1 MEVSV
6 GLKEQITE
14 EIKKTM
20 KAKNSSRLEVLRFLL
35 SQIKNKEITL
45 RPIPITDQDIISV
58 IQKQAKQRQEGIEQ
72 FQSGGRKDLAEK
84 EQKEL
89 MILKEF
95 LPQPLTENELKK
107 IINNVIAS
115 LKNDDKL
122 PDQRLM
128 GQTIKEVIAQVQGR
142 ADSKTISRLVQATL
156 NS

>member
-1 MEVSV
+1 M
-6 GLKEQITE
+6 GLKDQITE

-45 RPIPITDQDIISV
+45 RPTPITDQDIISV

-89 MILKEF
+89 IILKEF
-95 LPQPLTENELKK
+95 LPQPLTENELKE
-107 IINNVIAS
+107 IINKVIAS
-115 LKNDDKL
+115 LNTDDSL
-122 PDQRLM
+122 PNKRLM

-156 NS
+156 NP

>member
-1 MEVSV
+1 MNLILLEVSV
-6 GLKEQITE
+6 GLKNQIIE
-14 EIKKTM
+14 DIKKTM

-45 RPIPITDQDIISV
+45 RPTPITDQDIISV

-107 IINNVIAS
+107 S
-115 LKNDDKL
+115 
-122 PDQRLM
+122 
-128 GQTIKEVIAQVQGR
+128 
-142 ADSKTISRLVQATL
+142 
-156 NS
+156 